1 MNAISQP
8 SSLSVP
14 DDQPAAALDARLLR
28 IAMVVILGSF
38 MSILDTTIVN
48 VAIRNLSQT
57 FQVALPTMQW
67 VSTGYMLALATTI
80 PLTGWAADRFGT
92 KRLYMISILLFLAGS
107 LLSGAAWSAPALIVF
122 RVLQGLGGGMIMPA
136 GMTILSQAAGPRR
149 MGRIMGIVGVPM
161 LLGPIVG
168 PILGGW
174 LVDDV
179 SWRWI
184 FFVNLPVGAIALYAA
199 ARILAPDESRPHHAL
214 DWTGLLLLSP
224 GLAIFVYGLAET
236 ATAGGF
242 DTITGVAGVFGGL
255 ALLAAFVLHASRH
268 KSPLIDVRLFA
279 RRTVGAAA
287 LTTFLFGT
295 AFFGTSL
302 LLPLYF
308 QLVRGKSAFNA
319 GLLIAAQGFGA
330 MISMPI
336 AARMTDQIGAG
347 KIVLVGLTLVALAML
362 SLSQIESTTAFWLIE
377 LTLFVAGLGMGST
390 MMPAMSAAYGTLQRH
405 QIARA
410 TSGLNVVQRVGG
422 SIGTALLAVVLTHQM
437 SRLVPAIAN
446 GAGGGLHE
454 VRNIPPAVQAQISPA
469 LGHAF
474 GHTFLWSFAII
485 LLAFCAALFLP
496 RKKAEAITK
505 VDPAHVE
512 I

>member
-1 MNAISQP
+1 
-8 SSLSVP
+8 
-14 DDQPAAALDARLLR
+14 
-28 IAMVVILGSF
+28 
-38 MSILDTTIVN
+38 
-48 VAIRNLSQT
+48 
-57 FQVALPTMQW
+57 
-67 VSTGYMLALATTI
+67 
-80 PLTGWAADRFGT
+80 
-92 KRLYMISILLFLAGS
+92 
-107 LLSGAAWSAPALIVF
+107 
-122 RVLQGLGGGMIMPA
+122 MIMPA
-136 GMTILSQAAGPRR
+136 GMTILSHAAGPQR

-199 ARILAPDESRPHHAL
+199 ARILAPDESKPHHAL

-236 ATAGGF
+236 ARADSL
-242 DTITGVAGVFGGL
+242 DTIAGVVGVFGGL

-268 KSPLIDVRLFA
+268 NSPLIDVRLFG
-279 RRTVGAAA
+279 RRSVGAAA

-295 AFFGTSL
+295 AFFGMSL

-308 QLVRGKSAFNA
+308 QLVRGQSAFDA

-336 AARMTDQIGAG
+336 ASRMTDQIGAG

-362 SLSQIESTTAFWLIE
+362 SLSQIESTTPFWRIE
-377 LTLFVAGLGMGST
+377 LTLFFAGLGMGST

-405 QIARA
+405 EIARA

-422 SIGTALLAVVLTHQM
+422 SIGTALLAVVLTHEM

-446 GAGGGLHE
+446 GASGGLHE

-496 RKKAEAITK
+496 RKKAETVTK
-505 VDPAHVE
+505 VDPAHIE